1 MKKLTSKQIRAS
13 FLSYFKEQ
21 GHHIVESSSLVPQED
36 PTLLFTN
43 AGMNQFKNTFLGL
56 EKRNYVRAASSQ
68 KCVRAGGKHNDL
80 ENVGYTARHHT
91 YFEMLGN
98 FSFGDYFKEEAITYA
113 WELLTKIYQIP
124 EEKLLVTIYAD
135 DEEAYKIWSDKIGLM
150 DEKIIRIG
158 DNKGSRYASDNFWMM
173 GDTGPCGPCSEIFY
187 DHGKK
192 IVGGP
197 PGSRNEDGDRFIE
210 IWNLVFMQFNRDE
223 NGVMHPLPKPS
234 VDTGMG
240 LERITAILQNVHSNY
255 EIDIFQILIQHAST
269 ITKMQDIKHPSLR
282 VLADHIRATTYLIS
296 DGIIPS
302 NEGRGYVLRRII
314 RRAIRHGYKLGVR
327 IPFFYKLVSVLNT
340 AMGDTYEINDS
351 QSKRIESE
359 IKMEEERFFETIE
372 NGMSSLEEEI
382 KHIKSK
388 KLKLLSGEFAFK
400 LHDTFGFP
408 LDLTADVC
416 RENGIKVNEDEFN
429 ISMNIQKS
437 RAREAGKF
445 KNKSS
450 LDYGGPATIFVG
462 YEKIESETKVNG
474 TFKDNE
480 PVTELTMNDEGIVI
494 LNQTPFYAESGGQVG
509 DIGLLESKVGVF
521 QVLDTYKIKEGVFGH
536 WGKVVSGIIKMN
548 QILDASVD
556 SKNRDNIKRN
566 HSATH
571 LLHKAL
577 KITLGDHVEQK
588 GSLVSATRTRFDFSN
603 PKPLTLDEINQIE
616 SMVNSEIMKNQNTK
630 TRLMEIEEAK
640 KEGAMMLF
648 GEKYGDK
655 VRVLDIGN
663 SRELCGGTHVKKTGD
678 ICLFKIQSESGISSG
693 IRRIEATT
701 GANILNMLKEKNI
714 IIESISKSLNTS
726 PNEIITK
733 TEQLLLQIKDSEKII
748 NQLKSKL
755 ASSEGDELLSQ
766 IIKIKSF
773 SYLATTLENQGPN
786 QLREM
791 IDNLKEKLKTAVII
805 LASINKGKVSF
816 AVGVTDDLT
825 SDIDAGEIAKYLGET
840 VSGKG
845 GGRKNMAMAG
855 GTNTSMIDTAMSNVQ
870 ENLSK

>member
-1 MKKLTSKQIRAS
+1 MKKLTSHQIRTT

-21 GHHIVESSSLVPQED
+21 GHRIVESSSLVPQED

-43 AGMNQFKNTFLGL
+43 AGMNQFKDTFLGL
-56 EKRNYVRAASSQ
+56 EKRKYVTAASSQ

-91 YFEMLGN
+91 FFEMLGN

-113 WELLTKIYQIP
+113 WDLLTKIYQIP

-135 DEEAYKIWSDKIGLM
+135 DEDAYKIWSNKIGLA

-158 DNKGSRYASDNFWMM
+158 DNKGTRYISDNFWMM

-187 DHGKK
+187 DHGKE
-192 IVGGP
+192 IAGGP
-197 PGSRNEDGDRFIE
+197 PGSKTEDGDRFIE

-255 EIDIFQILIQHAST
+255 EIDTFQVLIKHAAS
-269 ITKMQDIKHPSLR
+269 ITNTKDLNHPSLK
-282 VLADHIRATTYLIS
+282 VLADHIRATTYLIN
-296 DGIIPS
+296 DGVLPS

-314 RRAIRHGYKLGVR
+314 RRAIRHGYKLKIR
-327 IPFFYKLVSVLNT
+327 KPFFYKLVLVLNST
-340 AMGDTYEINDS
+340 MGDAYPIKDS
-351 QSKRIESE
+351 ESQKIETE
-359 IKMEEERFFETIE
+359 IKIEEERFFETIE

-382 KHIKSK
+382 KYIISK

-408 LDLTADVC
+408 LDLTADIC
-416 RENGIKVNEDEFN
+416 REKNIKVNEDEFN
-429 ISMNIQKS
+429 VSMNIQKN

-445 KNKSS
+445 KNKVS
-450 LDYGGPATIFVG
+450 LDYSGEATIFIG
-462 YEKIESETKVNG
+462 YEKTESQAKVNA
-474 TFKDNE
+474 TFKDDVL
-480 PVTELTMNDEGIVI
+480 VTELKKDEEGLVI
-494 LNQTPFYAESGGQVG
+494 LDKTPFYAESGGQVG
-509 DIGLLESKVGVF
+509 DVGVLKSKTGVF
-521 QVLDTYKIKEGVFGH
+521 KVLDTYKVKEGVFGH
-536 WGKVVSGIIKMN
+536 WGKVISGAVKIN
-548 QILDASVD
+548 ETLNANVD
-556 SKNRDNIKRN
+556 SENRDNIKRN

-577 KITLGDHVEQK
+577 KIILGDHVEQK
-588 GSLVSATRTRFDFSN
+588 GSLVSAVKTRFDFSH
-603 PKPLTLDEINQIE
+603 PKSLSLDEINQIE
-616 SMVNSEIMKNQNTK
+616 SIVNSEIMKNENTE
-630 TRLMEIEEAK
+630 TRLMEIKEAQEK
-640 KEGAMMLF
+640 GAMMLF
-648 GEKYGDK
+648 GEKYGEK

-693 IRRIEATT
+693 IRRIEATS
-701 GANILNMLKEKNI
+701 GINILNMLKEKNI
-714 IIESISKSLNTS
+714 MIENLSKCLNTS

-733 TEQLLLQIKDSEKII
+733 TEQLLIQIKDNDKLI

-755 ASSEGDELLSQ
+755 ASSEGDELLGQ
-766 IIKIKSF
+766 TIKIKSF
-773 SYLATTLENQGPN
+773 SYLAKTLDNQGPN
-786 QLREM
+786 ELREM
-791 IDNLKEKLKTAVII
+791 IDNLKKKLETAVII
-805 LASINKGKVSF
+805 LASINDGKASF
-816 AVGVTDDLT
+816 AVGVSDNLT
-825 SDIDAGEIAKYLGET
+825 NEIDAGEIAKYLGES

-855 GTNTSMIDTAMSNVQ
+855 GTNISMIDTAMSNIKK
-870 ENLSK
+870 NLSK